1 MKPPFTAGR
10 SDPRRAV
17 LARPITPDRTR
28 IHRRPKAR
36 PRQVEATPRPDAPP
50 QAVGGGPRPAR
61 PAAVLAAAEV
71 EAHRTEAVVVVAR
84 LPGVVEAEA
93 ERTSS
98 SEPAPVQ

>member
-1 MKPPFTAGR
+1 
-10 SDPRRAV
+10 
-17 LARPITPDRTR
+17 
-28 IHRRPKAR
+28 
-36 PRQVEATPRPDAPP
+36 
-50 QAVGGGPRPAR
+50 
-61 PAAVLAAAEV
+61 LAAAEV